1 MLKHA
6 KANQHNY
13 KSSMHEIKKDYP
25 KNVKITN
32 KELDIIKKL
41 WKSREVVI
49 KCFCPY
55 SSMVSEA
62 KHESTK
68 GEGLQNINF

>member
-41 WKSREVVI
+41 
-49 KCFCPY
+49 
-55 SSMVSEA
+55 
-62 KHESTK
+62 
-68 GEGLQNINF
+68 